1 MWPLINAINRDWT
14 FEYHAGLVHSD
25 EFEKKINLDIQG
37 IRSKQNKLI
46 LKLGCLANLGGARLA
61 LDFTD
66 QLHNA
71 EMWEPPSNELR
82 QLSSTVPQR
91 SSVLLVK

>member
-25 EFEKKINLDIQG
+25 EFEKKSIQIFEG
-37 IRSKQNKLI
+37 ISSKQNKLI

-71 EMWEPPSNELR
+71 EMWEPPSNELG
-82 QLSSTVPQR
+82 QLSAQQCHR
-91 SSVLLVK
+91 DHLWC

>member
-1 MWPLINAINRDWT
+1 MLSIEIGPLNIMLAWFTRMSLRKNQFR
-14 FEYHAGLVHSD
+14 F
-25 EFEKKINLDIQG
+25 FKG
-37 IRSKQNKLI
+37 ISSKQNKLI
-46 LKLGCLANLGGARLA
+46 LKLGCLANLGVASLA

-82 QLSSTVPQR
+82 QLSAKQCHR
-91 SSVLLVK
+91 DELWY